1 MTTDPPTAGQ
11 FRDGAH
17 WLPVR
22 VYYEDTDFTGV
33 VYHANFLRYMERGRS
48 DFIRLAGAD
57 HVFLEGQGGTAFAI
71 ARVEIDF
78 RKPARIDEALTVRT
92 VFAPISGVRLNGH
105 QQVLRGGEVLAEAKI
120 VAVCIG
126 PDGRPRKPPLAMVE
140 LLQPWFA
147 PQ

>member
-1 MTTDPPTAGQ
+1 MAHSPTAGQ

-48 DFIRLAGAD
+48 DFIRLAGVD
-57 HVFLEGQGGTAFAI
+57 YIFLEGQDSTAFAI
-71 ARVEIDF
+71 ARVQIDF
-78 RKPARIDEALTVRT
+78 RKPARIDDALIVRT
-92 VFAPISGVRLNGH
+92 VFKPISGVRLNGH
-105 QQVLRGGEVLAEAKI
+105 QQVLRGNEVLAEAQV

-126 PDGRPRKPPLAMVE
+126 PTGRPRKPPRAMVE
-140 LLQPWFA
+140 RLEPWFA
-147 PQ
+147 GD